1 MKHMNKIFALVLA
14 LVMILGLAS
23 FASADEVETYEVTIK
38 NATGHEYMIYQIFT
52 GDLAIKDG
60 KEVLSNVKYGAD
72 YLPEGT
78 KLGDVVPE
86 TVLNAVN
93 ADPNSVTPTGA
104 GTAMTTNGDV
114 ATATGLVAGYYMIVD
129 AEQRKVLKG
138 NGVIIEPTSGNTGV
152 GLAMTAASRGYRT
165 IIVMPENMSEE
176 RKRLMKAYGAELVL
190 TPAELGMKGAIAKA
204 EELQKEI
211 HNSIIMDQFNNPA
224 NAKIHYLSTGPEIWK
239 DTDGT
244 VDILVC
250 GVGTGGT
257 ISGTGKYLKE
267 KNPDIRVIAV
277 EPASSPLLSRG
288 IAGSHGIQGIG
299 ANFVPTALN
308 TGIYDEIVTVTN
320 EEAYRAG
327 KELAVREGILVGIS
341 SGAAMHA
348 AAVLAAREENKGKN
362 IVVLLPDSGDR
373 YLSTPLFAI

>member
-1 MKHMNKIFALVLA
+1 MNINERVTE
-14 LVMILGLAS
+14 MIGSTPLMRLKRMEKRGMAGSQIIAKLEY
-23 FASADEVETYEVTIK
+23 FNPGGSA
-38 NATGHEYMIYQIFT
+38 
-52 GDLAIKDG
+52 KDR
-60 KEVLSNVKYGAD
+60 V
-72 YLPEGT
+72 
-78 KLGDVVPE
+78 
-86 TVLNAVN
+86 
-93 ADPNSVTPTGA
+93 
-104 GTAMTTNGDV
+104 
-114 ATATGLVAGYYMIVD
+114 GYYMIVD

-267 KNPDIRVIAV
+267 KNPNLKVVAV
-277 EPASSPLLSRG
+277 EPAASPLLSG
-288 IAGSHGIQGIG
+288 GEAGPHKIQGIG
-299 ANFVPTALN
+299 ANFIP
-308 TGIYDEIVTVTN
+308 
-320 EEAYRAG
+320 
-327 KELAVREGILVGIS
+327 GILDRDIIDEVMTVSDEDAFNIMKDMARIEGLFVGIS
-341 SGAAMHA
+341 SGAAVYA
-348 AAVLAAREENKGKN
+348 ALQLAKRIENTGKK
-362 IVVLLPDSGDR
+362 IVVVLPDTGER
-373 YLSTPLFAI
+373 YLSLFGDEE

>member
-1 MKHMNKIFALVLA
+1 MNINERVTE
-14 LVMILGLAS
+14 MIGSTPLMRLKRMEKRGMSGSQIIAKLEY
-23 FASADEVETYEVTIK
+23 FNPGGSA
-38 NATGHEYMIYQIFT
+38 
-52 GDLAIKDG
+52 KDR
-60 KEVLSNVKYGAD
+60 V
-72 YLPEGT
+72 
-78 KLGDVVPE
+78 
-86 TVLNAVN
+86 
-93 ADPNSVTPTGA
+93 
-104 GTAMTTNGDV
+104 
-114 ATATGLVAGYYMIVD
+114 GYYMIVD

-267 KNPDIRVIAV
+267 KNPNLKVVAV
-277 EPASSPLLSRG
+277 EPAASPLLSG
-288 IAGSHGIQGIG
+288 GEAGPHKIQGIG
-299 ANFVPTALN
+299 ANFIP
-308 TGIYDEIVTVTN
+308 
-320 EEAYRAG
+320 
-327 KELAVREGILVGIS
+327 GILNRDIIDEVMTVSDEDAFNIMKDMSRIEGLFVGIS
-341 SGAAMHA
+341 SGAAVYA
-348 AAVLAAREENKGKN
+348 ALQLAKRIENTGKK
-362 IVVLLPDSGDR
+362 IVVVLPDTGER
-373 YLSTPLFAI
+373 YLSLFGDEE